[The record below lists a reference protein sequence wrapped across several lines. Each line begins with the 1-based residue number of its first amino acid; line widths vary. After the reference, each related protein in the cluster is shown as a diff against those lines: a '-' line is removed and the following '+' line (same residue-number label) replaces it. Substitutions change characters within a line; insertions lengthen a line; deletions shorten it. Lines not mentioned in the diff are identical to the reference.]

1 VRITP
6 AIADILEEL
15 GGEVGKL
22 FPWSPDG
29 VSHHFMRTARRANL
43 KVRLHDLRH
52 TFASHLLMSG
62 VDLKVVGDIIGHK
75 DLKATQ
81 IYAHLSQSYLDE
93 AILKLDFA
101 DKKQTED

>member
-1 VRITP
+1 MRITP
-6 AIADILEEL
+6 PIAEILEEL
-15 GGEVGKL
+15 GSEVGKL
-22 FPWSPDG
+22 FPWTPDG

-43 KVRLHDLRH
+43 KVRLHDPRH

-62 VDLKVVGDIIGHK
+62 VDVVGEIIGHK

-93 AILKLDFA
+93 AVLRLDFA
-101 DKKQTED
+101 DKTQTED